1 VFTLELVRQSVEDEG
16 FYIFKK
22 GEEPKFGKIVKTKY
36 VAAMTNPGGG
46 KNDIPN
52 RLKRQFFIINLL
64 APSSAVVSS
73 IYKSMLDHKFIKVS
87 NKEVTDNIDKM
98 CQATVDLWNR
108 VSEKFIPTPL
118 KFTYN
123 FTLKDISKIM
133 LGALRIDNTKLLES
147 NKNMSVLS
155 KDIVVYLWR
164 NENTRVLSDRFVDEA
179 DLEKFRIML
188 DEITKNH
195 FDEFVSE
202 QKVVF
207 NEFLQDDFEDE
218 GTGETVPAP
227 FI

>member
-1 VFTLELVRQSVEDEG
+1 
-16 FYIFKK
+16 
-22 GEEPKFGKIVKTKY
+22 
-36 VAAMTNPGGG
+36 MTNPGGG

-52 RLKRQFFIINLL
+52 RLKRQFFIINCL
-64 APSSAVVSS
+64 APSSTVVSS
-73 IYKSMLDHKFIKVS
+73 IYKSMIDHKFTKVS
-87 NKEVTDNIDKM
+87 NKEVTDNIEKM

-108 VSEKFIPTPL
+108 VREKFIPTPM

-133 LGALRIDNTKLLES
+133 LGALRIDNAKLLES
-147 NKNMSVLS
+147 NKNMNVLP

-164 NENTRVLSDRFVDEA
+164 NENTRVLSDRFVEEN
-179 DLEKFRIML
+179 DLERFRIIL

-218 GTGETVPAP
+218 NTGESVPAP
-227 FI
+227 FFYEPSPG